1 MMGQEKKLV
10 LFFLIVFL
18 WMIGTS
24 YFSRW
29 MGWTRPPKRPPAVAA
44 SKDTDSKR
52 DALTDL
58 GAGKSEPKKGDTAS
72 PTGPVKSPAK
82 PEAEAAGTKPSSDAE
97 IELVNPSEL
106 VLGSTEHWVPGG
118 YKLRVQLEQKGAG
131 IESVLSAIYDA
142 EFEFGKPRKRPLEFI
157 SRDTKAPPTMALTL
171 GEGARA
177 AKFTALASDDSE
189 EADKAALRQAAAE
202 SVDLLE
208 RELWEVVRE
217 GGKAIR
223 SVQGVSPQTNAPVS
237 GQAVV
242 FRITAKSGVVVTK
255 TYRLFPDTDGL
266 EVEIKFESP
275 GQERSTVYHLLGPHG
290 IPIEGL
296 WYTSTFRDVFFAQV
310 GQNKI
315 ATYAAGDVVAKEGSV
330 ENTTVPLRFAGV
342 ENQYFATFVEPVPAP
357 TGQED
362 RWDSRTVAVTLHK
375 DEKPYQSD
383 VGVQITSRSFKVRPD
398 EPVVHTYRVF
408 AGPKT
413 HQVLEPYGADEL
425 ASYRKPQW
433 IPFAPDIA
441 RVLITPT
448 LGFTYEVTARVAR
461 FFGGTKGNYGVAIIL
476 LTILVRGLMFPL
488 GRKQARSAQ
497 KMQSLQPLLKELQ
510 DKYKDDKEKLT
521 KETFALYKR
530 HGVNP
535 VSGCLPALI
544 QLPIFVGLWQ
554 ALNTSFALRHATFLW
569 IRDLAAPDMLFHIP
583 FEIPLVTYYLGQ
595 WFNLLP
601 FAVIGLMLF
610 QTKIFAPPATTP
622 EAEQQQKIMKFMMV
636 FMGVM
641 FYKVPSGLGIYFITS
656 SLWAIGERLL
666 LPKVVPATPQE
677 MAGKAASSEKSSFWT
692 GRGSQNGDRGGGK
705 NDADNSNGE
714 KSKPPGALA
723 QLWSRILEEARKDPT
738 YRKIA
743 DDRDGDADR
752 DRDRERERDRPRPNP
767 RRR

>member
-10 LFFLIVFL
+10 LFFAIVFL
-18 WMIGTS
+18 WMVGTS
-24 YFSRW
+24 YISRY
-29 MGWTRPPKRPPAVAA
+29 MGWTQPPKRPPAVAA
-44 SKDTDSKR
+44 KDANSKR
-52 DALTDL
+52 DAITDAATSKSA
-58 GAGKSEPKKGDTAS
+58 AGKGDAAS
-72 PTGPVKSPAK
+72 PTGEEKATVK
-82 PEAEAAGTKPSSDAE
+82 AEAQPATNKPSKEAE
-97 IELVNPSEL
+97 IELVSDSEL
-106 VLGSTEHWVPGG
+106 VLGATDRWVPGA

-131 IESVLSAIYDA
+131 IDSVLSAIYDA
-142 EFEFGKPRKRPLEFI
+142 EFEFGKARKRPLEFI
-157 SRDTKAPPTMALTL
+157 SRDTKTPPSMALTL
-171 GEGARA
+171 GEGT
-177 AKFTALASDDSE
+177 KTVGFTPDEIEDGADP
-189 EADKAALRQAAAE
+189 DKAALRRAAGE

-217 GGKAIR
+217 GGKAVR
-223 SVQGVSPQTNAPVS
+223 SVQGVSPQTNAPAS

-296 WYTSTFRDVFFAQV
+296 WYTGTFRDVFFGLV
-310 GQNKI
+310 GQSKI
-315 ATYAAGDVVAKEGSV
+315 PTYAAADVAAKEGAI

-342 ENQYFATFVEPVPAP
+342 ENQYFATFVEPVPTP
-357 TGQED
+357 TGADD
-362 RWDSRTVAVTLHK
+362 RWDSRTVAVLLHK

-383 VGVQITSRSFKVRPD
+383 VGVEITSRSLKLRPD
-398 EPVVHTYRVF
+398 EPVVHLYRVF

-413 HQVLEPYGADEL
+413 HHVLEPFGADGL

-433 IPFAPDIA
+433 IPLAPDIA

-448 LGFTYEVTARVAR
+448 LGFTYQVTERVAH
-461 FFGGTKGNYGVAIIL
+461 FFGGTKGNYGIAIIL

-554 ALNTSFALRHATFLW
+554 ALNTSFPLRHATFLW

-583 FEIPLVTYYLGQ
+583 FEIPFVTYYLGQ

-610 QTKIFAPPATTP
+610 QTKLFAPPATTP
-622 EAEQQQKIMKFMMV
+622 EAEQQQKIMKFMMI

-656 SLWAIGERLL
+656 SLWAIGERLI
-666 LPKVVPATPQE
+666 LPKVAPATPQE
-677 MAGKAASSEKSSFWT
+677 MAGKAASSEKSSFWP

-705 NDADNSNGE
+705 NDVDSNGE

-723 QLWSRILEEARKDPT
+723 QFWSRILEEARKDPT
-738 YRKIA
+738 YRKIG
-743 DDRDGDADR
+743 DDRDGDTDR
-752 DRDRERERDRPRPNP
+752 DRDRERDRPRPKP

>member
-10 LFFLIVFL
+10 LFFAIVFL

-24 YFSRW
+24 WLSRY
-29 MGWTRPPKRPPAVAA
+29 MGWTQPPKRPPAVAA
-44 SKDTDSKR
+44 KDANSKP
-52 DALTDL
+52 DALTD
-58 GAGKSEPKKGDTAS
+58 GAAAKNAAGKGDAAS
-72 PTGPVKSPAK
+72 PPGKAKTPVTA
-82 PEAEAAGTKPSSDAE
+82 EAEPAGTKPSKDAE
-97 IELVNPSEL
+97 IELLSGSEL
-106 VLGSTEHWVPGG
+106 VLGSTEQRGPGA

-131 IESVLSAIYDA
+131 IDSVHSAIYDA
-142 EFEFGKPRKRPLEFI
+142 EFEFGQPRKRPLEFI
-157 SRDTKAPPTMALTL
+157 SRDTKTPPSMALTL
-171 GEGARA
+171 GDGNRA
-177 AKFTALASDDSE
+177 ARITPEEVDD
-189 EADKAALRQAAAE
+189 ADDPDKAALRRAAAE
-202 SVDLLE
+202 SADLLDS
-208 RELWEVVRE
+208 ELWEVVRE
-217 GGKAIR
+217 GGKAVR
-223 SVQGVSPQTNAPVS
+223 SVQGVNFQTYAPVS

-296 WYTSTFRDVFFAQV
+296 WYTGTFRDVFFGQV
-310 GQNKI
+310 GQSKI
-315 ATYAAGDVVAKEGSV
+315 PTHAASDVASGKEGSI
-330 ENTTVPLRFAGV
+330 ENTTLPLRFAGV
-342 ENQYFATFVEPVPAP
+342 ENQYFATFVEPVPTPA
-357 TGQED
+357 GQED
-362 RWDSRTVAVTLHK
+362 RWDSRTAAVLLHK

-383 VGVQITSRSFKVRPD
+383 VGVEITSRSFKVRPD
-398 EPVVHTYRVF
+398 EPVVHLYRVF

-413 HQVLEPYGADEL
+413 HQVLEPYGADGL

-441 RVLITPT
+441 RVVITPT
-448 LGFTYEVTARVAR
+448 LGLTYQVTERVAS
-461 FFGGTKGNYGVAIIL
+461 FFGGTKGNYGIAIIL

-510 DKYKDDKEKLT
+510 DKYKEDKEKLT

-554 ALNTSFALRHATFLW
+554 ALNTSFPLRHATFLW

-583 FEIPLVTYYLGQ
+583 FEIPFVTYYLGQ

-610 QTKIFAPPATTP
+610 QTKLFAPPATTP
-622 EAEQQQKIMKFMMV
+622 EAEQQQKIMKFMMI

-666 LPKVVPATPQE
+666 LPKVAPTTPQE

-692 GRGSQNGDRGGGK
+692 GRGSQNGERGGGK
-705 NDADNSNGE
+705 DDAESNGE
-714 KSKPPGALA
+714 KAKPPGALA
-723 QLWSRILEEARKDPT
+723 QLWSRVLEEARKDPT

-743 DDRDGDADR
+743 DDRDGDTDR
-752 DRDRERERDRPRPNP
+752 DKDRDRERDRPRPKP